1 MEESMKAQG
10 GSESG
15 TVQKTQGLDERVGS
29 LFQPDTLLGE
39 DYAANFRRKIPLE
52 AERILLLAILEDGV
66 RCYQEN
72 LFAVGGKRRT
82 LFEEARDWLFSDDA
96 SWFCSF
102 ISICT
107 MLNLEP
113 NYIRRGLRQWETK
126 AHKSATVKPS
136 PAVSAE
142 QRLVA

>member
-1 MEESMKAQG
+1 MKSQTNNQNAVPQRSHG
-10 GSESG
+10 M
-15 TVQKTQGLDERVGS
+15 DERIGS

-52 AERILLLAILEDGV
+52 PERILLLAILEDGV

-72 LFAVGGKRRT
+72 LFVIGGKRRA
-82 LFEEARDWLFSDDA
+82 LFDEAKEWLFSDDA
-96 SWFCSF
+96 HWFCSF
-102 ISICT
+102 VSICT

-113 NYIRRGLRQWETK
+113 NYIRRGLRQWETRARK
-126 AHKSATVKPS
+126 AVQAKRPGNVAND
-136 PAVSAE
+136 

>member
-1 MEESMKAQG
+1 MKAQG
-10 GSESG
+10 TTNNGAA
-15 TVQKTQGLDERVGS
+15 QRTQGLDERIGS

-82 LFEEARDWLFSDDA
+82 LFEEAKDWLFSDDD

-102 ISICT
+102 ISVCT
-107 MLNLEP
+107 MLNLDP
-113 NYIRRGLRQWETK
+113 NYIRRGLRQWEAK
-126 AHKSATVKPS
+126 ARN
-136 PAVSAE
+136 AVQAKLPGAAGAE

>member
-1 MEESMKAQG
+1 MKSQG
-10 GSESG
+10 NNENGAPQRTHG
-15 TVQKTQGLDERVGS
+15 MDERIGS

-52 AERILLLAILEDGV
+52 PERILLLAILEDGV

-72 LFAVGGKRRT
+72 LFVAAGKRRA
-82 LFEEARDWLFSDDA
+82 LYEEAREWLFSDD
-96 SWFCSF
+96 SNWFCSF
-102 ISICT
+102 VSICT

-113 NYIRRGLRQWETK
+113 NYIRRGLRQWETRARK
-126 AHKSATVKPS
+126 TGQTKPHGNATV
-136 PAVSAE
+136 E

>member
-1 MEESMKAQG
+1 MKSQRS

-15 TVQKTQGLDERVGS
+15 AAPRTHGMDERIGS

-52 AERILLLAILEDGV
+52 PERILLLAILEDGV

-72 LFAVGGKRRT
+72 LLVSGGKRRA
-82 LFEEARDWLFSDDA
+82 LFDEAKEWLFSDDA
-96 SWFCSF
+96 TWFCSF
-102 ISICT
+102 VSICT
-107 MLNLEP
+107 LLNLEP
-113 NYIRRGLRQWETK
+113 NYIRRGLLQWGSRTRK
-126 AHKSATVKPS
+126 VKQPKQQGN
-136 PAVSAE
+136 AAIQ

>member
-1 MEESMKAQG
+1 MKAQSNNNENG
-10 GSESG
+10 AP
-15 TVQKTQGLDERVGS
+15 QRNHAMDERIGS

-52 AERILLLAILEDGV
+52 PERILLLAILEDGV

-72 LFAVGGKRRT
+72 LLVSGGKKRV
-82 LFEEARDWLFSDDA
+82 LFDEAKEWLFSDDG

-102 ISICT
+102 VSICT

-113 NYIRRGLRQWETK
+113 NYIRRGLRQWEARARK
-126 AHKSATVKPS
+126 AA
-136 PAVSAE
+136 PAKHQANGSVE